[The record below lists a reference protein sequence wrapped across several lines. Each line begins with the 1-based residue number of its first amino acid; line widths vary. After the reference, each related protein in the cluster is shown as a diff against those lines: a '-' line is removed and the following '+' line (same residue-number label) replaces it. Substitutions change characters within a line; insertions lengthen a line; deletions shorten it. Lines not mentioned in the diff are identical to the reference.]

1 MANRLSSYKLD
12 PKSKIPFPLLQVN
25 FTAKNCRSRDSPT
38 GQVAVV
44 QPLTLNRIAQK
55 IHSPPGTGSNGGGGP
70 GSNSGVM
77 TTFVPKANCNMM
89 MMTSSTIVTS
99 FDETDDLTETEVD
112 IDSCCNTGSDVT
124 TTAATTTAPP
134 VGQLASKTAATLSN
148 FSRMSSEETS
158 SLFYNMK
165 TSL

>member
-1 MANRLSSYKLD
+1 MATPHKISKTCTLRYFEFSLFRLFFREKTQRVFL
-12 PKSKIPFPLLQVN
+12 PQVN
-25 FTAKNCRSRDSPT
+25 FTAKSAAAKSRDPVS

-44 QPLTLNRIAQK
+44 QPLSLSRCIAQK
-55 IHSPPGTGSNGGGGP
+55 LSSPPSCSG
-70 GSNSGVM
+70 SGVM
-77 TTFVPKANCNMM
+77 TTFVPKAANSN

-99 FDETDDLTETEVD
+99 FDETDEESS
-112 IDSCCNTGSDVT
+112 I
-124 TTAATTTAPP
+124 
-134 VGQLASKTAATLSN
+134 KT

>member
-1 MANRLSSYKLD
+1 M
-12 PKSKIPFPLLQVN
+12 
-25 FTAKNCRSRDSPT
+25 
-38 GQVAVV
+38 AVV

-55 IHSPPGTGSNGGGGP
+55 IHSPPGTGT
-70 GSNSGVM
+70 GSNSSSGVM

-99 FDETDDLTETEVD
+99 FDETDDMTETEVD
-112 IDSCCNTGSDVT
+112 DSCCNTGSDVIPEVT
-124 TTAATTTAPP
+124 SAPP
-134 VGQLASKTAATLSN
+134 VGQLASKTATTLSN

>member
-1 MANRLSSYKLD
+1 M
-12 PKSKIPFPLLQVN
+12 
-25 FTAKNCRSRDSPT
+25 
-38 GQVAVV
+38 AVV

-55 IHSPPGTGSNGGGGP
+55 MSSSSP
-70 GSNSGVM
+70 GSSSGSGVM
-77 TTFVPKANCNMM
+77 TTFVPKVNGNMM

-99 FDETDDLTETEVD
+99 FDETDDITE
-112 IDSCCNTGSDVT
+112 DSSVSGEPKVST
-124 TTAATTTAPP
+124 
-134 VGQLASKTAATLSN
+134 